1 MPPLRGKTEEDELYD
16 GDRQQ
21 MVTRQIEARGIRE
34 QRLLEAL
41 QQIPRHV
48 FVPKSLHY
56 LAYTDG
62 PLPIGDGQTIS
73 QPYIVALMT
82 DLLKLKGDEVVL
94 EIGTGS
100 GYQAA
105 ILAKLAKHIYTIERN
120 AQLANKAR
128 QTLDSLG
135 LDNISV
141 IVGDGSLGLPEHAPY
156 QGIVVTAAAPEAPPP
171 LLDQLDD
178 GGRLVIPIGAEYG
191 QYLHVYVRSGERYE
205 SRPITPV
212 AFVPMRGKYG
222 WSKSEWAESERGPF
236 F

>member
-1 MPPLRGKTEEDELYD
+1 MISIPGMGENEVYD
-16 GDRQQ
+16 GDRRQ
-21 MVTRQIEARGIRE
+21 MVARQIEARGIQE
-34 QRLLEAL
+34 PRLLEAL

-82 DLLKLKGDEVVL
+82 HLLELRGDEIVL
-94 EIGTGS
+94 EVGTGS

-105 ILAKLAKHIYTIERN
+105 ILAKLAKHVYTIERY
-120 AQLANKAR
+120 AQLANKAL
-128 QTLDSLG
+128 QTLQSLE
-135 LDNISV
+135 LENITLV
-141 IVGDGSLGLPEHAPY
+141 VGDGSLGLPEHGPY

-171 LLDQLDD
+171 LLEQLDD
-178 GGRLVIPIGAEYG
+178 GGRLVIPIGGQNG
-191 QYLHVYVRSGERYE
+191 QYLHVYLRMGDRYE

-222 WSKSEWAESERGPF
+222 WSKEEWAESTRDPF
-236 F
+236 L